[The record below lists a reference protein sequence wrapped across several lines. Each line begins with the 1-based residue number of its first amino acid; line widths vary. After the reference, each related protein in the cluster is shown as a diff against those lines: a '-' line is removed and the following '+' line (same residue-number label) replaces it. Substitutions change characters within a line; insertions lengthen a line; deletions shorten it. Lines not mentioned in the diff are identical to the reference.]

1 MDKNKAIELAREYKS
16 VVEKQ
21 LPIKAVYLYGSYSKD
36 TYNENSDIDIA
47 VIVDKLNDNFFSDT
61 PLLWKL
67 KRKISNMIE
76 PVLLTEDLNN
86 PLYSSV
92 ITSGILI

>member
-86 PLYSSV
+86 PLYSSI